1 MTASPAPFTSE
12 HEDDDPLAPS
22 PPPVALSI
30 AGSDPSGGAGIQA
43 DLKTFSALGAYGTT
57 AITALT
63 AQNTRGVTGVHVVPP
78 DFVAQQL
85 ATLAEDVRIDAIK
98 IGMLA
103 TAQLAGVV
111 GDFLSE
117 QARSARPPYVV
128 LDPVMVATSGDR
140 LLDESAVAAVRELLP
155 LADLV
160 TPNVAEAAV
169 LLDTEPARDLESLS
183 AQAHALVAAGA
194 RRVLA
199 KGGHGMPDATDVL
212 ADKTAEAGAIVTFVG
227 RRVDTQNTHGTGCS
241 LSSALA
247 ALRPQRDSWPATIRD
262 AKDWLTGAL
271 AAADTLDI
279 GSGHGPVHHFYDV
292 WSL

>member
-1 MTASPAPFTSE
+1 MTASPAGFTSE
-12 HEDDDPLAPS
+12 HGVDDPFAPP

-57 AITALT
+57 VITALT

-85 ATLAEDVRIDAIK
+85 DTLAEDVRIDAIK

-103 TAQLAGVV
+103 TAELAGVV
-111 GDFLSE
+111 GEFLTQ
-117 QARSARPPYVV
+117 QARSARLYVV

-169 LLDTEPARDLESLS
+169 LLDTEPARDLDALA

-212 ADKTAEAGAIVTFVG
+212 ADETAEAGAIVTFVG

-247 ALRPQRDSWPATIRD
+247 AMRPQRDSWPATIRD

>member
-1 MTASPAPFTSE
+1 MTASPAGFTSE
-12 HEDDDPLAPS
+12 HGADDPFAPP

-57 AITALT
+57 VITALT

-212 ADKTAEAGAIVTFVG
+212 ADETAEAGAIVTFVG

-247 ALRPQRDSWPATIRD
+247 AMRPQRDSWPATIRD